1 MAPSPLHE
9 VLIEL
14 LRQVPDQLA
23 PALARVVPGLDPT
36 LPVTF
41 VDASASEPVVVERR
55 ADLVMLI
62 GETARPRLIVIV
74 EIQLGRDNDKHYSWP
89 QYVVAMRQR
98 WRCEVALLVIAPD
111 PEVAAW
117 ARKPIR
123 LDWRGSQVVPLV
135 LGSGDFPRIS
145 LADLAGHPH
154 ATVFHALLHCRD
166 RGDLP
171 LLEQALNDIK
181 ALPDP
186 DRVGYYEVLR
196 RCLSPS
202 FLGLAEVA
210 MSLEHTRFYQ
220 ELVARL
226 RAEGEALGEARG
238 EARGEAKGEA
248 KGELQGRRSQ
258 ALRAIS
264 LLSGRRFG
272 LPGPEALAKMEVL
285 PLETLEQLLEDL
297 LDFTGPEDLEAWLAR
312 H

>member
-1 MAPSPLHE
+1 MPASPLHE

-23 PALARVVPGLDPT
+23 PALARALPDLDPA
-36 LPVTF
+36 LPVTL
-41 VDASASEPVVVERR
+41 VDVSASEPIVVERR

-62 GETARPRLIVIV
+62 GETARPRLIVVV
-74 EIQLGRDNDKHYSWP
+74 EIQLGRDNDKLYSWP

-111 PEVAAW
+111 PKVAAW
-117 ARKPIR
+117 ARKPIC
-123 LDWRGSQVVPLV
+123 LDRRGSQVVPLV
-135 LGSGDFPRIS
+135 LGSEDFPRP
-145 LADLAGHPH
+145 DLKALSGHPH

-171 LLEQALNDIK
+171 LLEQALIDVK
-181 ALPDP
+181 ALPNP
-186 DRVGYYEVLR
+186 ERVGYYEILR

-202 FLGLAEVA
+202 FLELAEVA
-210 MSLEHTRFYQ
+210 MSMEQTRFYQ
-220 ELVARL
+220 ELVERL
-226 RAEGEALGEARG
+226 RAEGKAEAEARG
-238 EARGEAKGEA
+238 E
-248 KGELQGRRSQ
+248 LLGRRSQ

-264 LLSGRRFG
+264 RLLGRRLA
-272 LPGPEALAKMEVL
+272 LPGPEALARMETL

-297 LDFTGPEDLEAWLAR
+297 LEFSGPEGLEDWLSR